1 MRANSHHW
9 LAVGLLMW
17 MACQQRQPAA
27 LVGSDAGIP
36 PPAVQAGGRASTQ
49 VLARCHA
56 DLDRVVRGASHFY
69 AAPQRVRELLAGLST
84 ACVEVLPTALREGTA
99 EAASL
104 RGVERAHRLIEAARA
119 FVPEDCL
126 APVATMAWAVESRC
140 PPPEDTGF
148 ARPLPRTLD
157 MGSYVYALA
166 LRAQLHA
173 RGAYDERAERW
184 VAEFLLRSALEGEE
198 QGAH

>member
-1 MRANSHHW
+1 MRANPCHW
-9 LAVGLLMW
+9 LAVGLLMG
-17 MACQQRQPAA
+17 MAC
-27 LVGSDAGIP
+27 
-36 PPAVQAGGRASTQ
+36 PPAVQAGGLASTQ
-49 VLARCHA
+49 ALARCHA
-56 DLDRVVRGASHFY
+56 DLDRFVRGASHFH

-84 ACVEVLPTALREGTA
+84 ACADVLPLELRQGAA

-104 RGVERAHRLIEAARA
+104 RGVERAHRLIEAART

-126 APVATMAWAVESRC
+126 APADTMARAVESRC

-148 ARPLPRTLD
+148 VRPLPRTLD
-157 MGSYVYALA
+157 TGSYVYALA
-166 LRAQLHA
+166 LRKQLRA
-173 RGAYDERAERW
+173 RGAYDGRAERW